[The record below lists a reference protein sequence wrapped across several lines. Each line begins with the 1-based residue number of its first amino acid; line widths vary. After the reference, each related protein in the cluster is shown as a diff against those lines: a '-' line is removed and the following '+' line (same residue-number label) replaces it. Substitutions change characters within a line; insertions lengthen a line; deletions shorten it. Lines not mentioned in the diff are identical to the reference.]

1 MFVVTIL
8 HWDIDKVVFF
18 FHIVSES
25 EMILILR
32 YEIFMLWREA
42 GNKRMVM
49 RMINEGIDVE
59 TKDKIKG

>member
-1 MFVVTIL
+1 
-8 HWDIDKVVFF
+8 
-18 FHIVSES
+18 
-25 EMILILR
+25 MILILR